1 MDMTLLFL
9 LLLGGWFW
17 LDCIAKRDIAV
28 LAGRSIASKFQLQL
42 LDETVACV
50 KTSLARDAR
59 GHAQILRQYVF
70 EVSPDGMNRMPCE
83 LHLLGKQPHFWHI
96 PPYATPGD
104 VIENPPQQSSTLH

>member
-1 MDMTLLFL
+1 MDIILLCL
-9 LLLGGWFW
+9 LLLAGWFW

-70 EVSPDGMNRMPCE
+70 EVSPDGVSRMPCE

-96 PPYATPGD
+96 PPYIAAD
-104 VIENPPQQSSTLH
+104 NVIENPPQTPSALH